1 MSAPVRP
8 RSSRSTNPTPRFL
21 TWLRRPSLR
30 RRLALLSA
38 LAVVVA
44 IAAASGLAYLTMS
57 EALRNQVDR
66 ALLTNPLTVANGSG
80 TSPLGSPT
88 EGRAGRVDP
97 ESLCSGTTDVAT
109 RFQMVIGTVQLVRA
123 DGTTCARDPAG
134 EVTPTAADVAVANG
148 DTATSPR
155 DDVTHGG
162 THVRVRT
169 TALGSGYALLVARD
183 LTDVDA
189 TLRQLALVLV
199 VATGAGAL
207 LATVVGLLVARTG
220 LRPIDDLTR
229 TAETIAATQDLSVPI
244 PVRGDDEVA
253 RLATAFNAMTTAL
266 AEARVRQQQLVAD
279 AGHELRTPLTS
290 LRTNIELLARSEAT
304 GRPLPA
310 EDRRALLTSVTGQLT
325 ELGDLVTE
333 LTVLAHDEPPRVVET
348 VRLDDVVRRA
358 VERASRRGDH
368 ELLVDLAP
376 WELDGDATAL
386 ERAVLNVLDNA
397 VKFSPPG
404 STVGLRLADGTLTVE
419 DTGPGIAEQDRSR
432 VFDRFWRSER
442 ARGMPGSGL
451 GLAIVADTVAQH
463 GGAVTASTGPG
474 GGALLTLSFPG
485 RPPDAGQ
492 PDPWG

>member
-1 MSAPVRP
+1 MSRP
-8 RSSRSTNPTPRFL
+8 TSRTRRSLR
-21 TWLRRPSLR
+21 WLRRPSLR

-80 TSPLGSPT
+80 TSPLGSPA

-97 ESLCSGTTDVAT
+97 ESLCNGTTDVAT

-123 DGTTCARDPAG
+123 DGTTCTRDPAG

-148 DTATSPR
+148 GTATSPR

-169 TALGSGYALLVARD
+169 TPLGSGYALLVARD

-199 VATGAGAL
+199 LATGAGAL

-253 RLATAFNAMTTAL
+253 RLATA
-266 AEARVRQQQLVAD
+266 
-279 AGHELRTPLTS
+279 
-290 LRTNIELLARSEAT
+290 
-304 GRPLPA
+304 
-310 EDRRALLTSVTGQLT
+310 
-325 ELGDLVTE
+325 
-333 LTVLAHDEPPRVVET
+333 
-348 VRLDDVVRRA
+348 
-358 VERASRRGDH
+358 
-368 ELLVDLAP
+368 
-376 WELDGDATAL
+376 
-386 ERAVLNVLDNA
+386 
-397 VKFSPPG
+397 
-404 STVGLRLADGTLTVE
+404 
-419 DTGPGIAEQDRSR
+419 
-432 VFDRFWRSER
+432 
-442 ARGMPGSGL
+442 
-451 GLAIVADTVAQH
+451 
-463 GGAVTASTGPG
+463 
-474 GGALLTLSFPG
+474 
-485 RPPDAGQ
+485 
-492 PDPWG
+492 